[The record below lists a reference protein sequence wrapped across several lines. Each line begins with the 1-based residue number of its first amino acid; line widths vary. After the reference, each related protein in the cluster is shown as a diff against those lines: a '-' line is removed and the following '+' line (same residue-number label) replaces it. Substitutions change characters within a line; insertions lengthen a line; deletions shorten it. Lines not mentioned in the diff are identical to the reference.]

1 MYYSMEC
8 LRENGKYTPEFG
20 SDDLDDV
27 VFEMDTYREDGET
40 VRMTAHPNP
49 AAAQRHADWLIAEHL
64 KSETP
69 EETVER
75 LYPYNER
82 RQEEILLNIMDQE

>member
-27 VFEMDTYREDGET
+27 KFEMESYRDDGET
-40 VRMTAHPNP
+40 VRMTAHSD
-49 AAAQRHADWLIAEHL
+49 ADAAQRHADKLIAEF
-64 KSETP
+64 E
-69 EETVER
+69 
-75 LYPYNER
+75 N
-82 RQEEILLNIMDQE
+82 QE